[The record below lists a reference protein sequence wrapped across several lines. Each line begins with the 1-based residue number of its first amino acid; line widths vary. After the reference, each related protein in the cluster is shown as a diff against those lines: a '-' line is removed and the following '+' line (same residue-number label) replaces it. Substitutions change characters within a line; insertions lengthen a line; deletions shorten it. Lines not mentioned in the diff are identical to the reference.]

1 MDFLTAPLLKEIP
14 WISHGF
20 FTRKGGV
27 SQGIFSSLN
36 AGYGSGDL
44 IENVAENRRRI
55 SIATGVH
62 PDNLLAAKQVHGDK
76 TLFVVAP
83 WTPENAP
90 EADAMATTEKGLAL
104 GILTADC
111 VPILLASSKEK
122 IIGAAHAGWRG
133 ALGGI
138 IPSVLSAMEKR
149 GATPEDLYA
158 VIGPCIGP
166 ASYEVQDDLRDEF
179 LKKNAENTGF
189 FHETGRA
196 GRFLFNLPAFIAAEL
211 HAGGVHKIHDL
222 QQDTFLNAESFF
234 SNRRAF
240 KAGEKNFG
248 RLMSVIAIKP

>member
-27 SQGIFSSLN
+27 SEGVFSSLN

-44 IENVAENRRRI
+44 IENVAENRKRI
-55 SIATGVH
+55 STAMNIH
-62 PDNLLAAKQVHGDK
+62 PDRLITAKQVHGDK
-76 TLFVVAP
+76 TLFVGTP
-83 WTPENAP
+83 WTPESAP
-90 EADAMATTEKGLAL
+90 EADAMVTTEKGLAL

-138 IPSVLSAMEKR
+138 IPSILSAMERSGVK
-149 GATPEDLYA
+149 PENLHA

-166 ASYEVQDDLRDEF
+166 TSYEVRDDLRDEF
-179 LKKNAENTGF
+179 LKKNAENRKF
-189 FHETGRA
+189 FHEMEED
-196 GRFLFNLPAFIAAEL
+196 GRFLFNLPAFVAAEL
-211 HAGGVHKIHDL
+211 HAGGVRKIHDL
-222 QQDTFLNAESFF
+222 QQDTFLEPESFF

-240 KAGEKNFG
+240 KQGEKNFG